1 MLYKQRIVRRKRLL
15 GLIVEQT
22 EATDK
27 DSLVGCVGKH
37 HRLSI
42 FVAITEHVGATDA
55 GSLVVDD
62 RVALERGH
70 IIKRIGVNNS
80 RATMKLSLISVGVV
94 PSLFAID
101 SVVFALNECI
111 IDNLCDV
118 GISIVEQSIGFKR
131 IAVFVVLQ
139 EDIIVKFCVLCTRG
153 ILSVD

>member
-1 MLYKQRIVRRKRLL
+1 
-15 GLIVEQT
+15 
-22 EATDK
+22 
-27 DSLVGCVGKH
+27 
-37 HRLSI
+37 
-42 FVAITEHVGATDA
+42 
-55 GSLVVDD
+55 
-62 RVALERGH
+62 
-70 IIKRIGVNNS
+70 
-80 RATMKLSLISVGVV
+80 MKLSLISVGVV
-94 PSLFAID
+94 PSFFAID